1 MIALLGILSILALAT
16 LCSDNR
22 RRIPLRTVGL
32 ALCLQVM
39 FAALVLWLPAGQ
51 HVLNGVSES
60 VSSVIGY
67 GQEGIAFLFGDL
79 AKFKLGFF
87 AFNVLPVIIF
97 FSAVI
102 AILYHIGL
110 MPRVISLLGG
120 GLQKLLGTGRAESLS
135 ATANIF
141 VGMVEAPLV
150 VKPYLSKMSDSQFFA
165 VMSCGLAS
173 VAGGTLVGY
182 ASIGVEL
189 KYLIAAA
196 FMSAPA
202 GLAMAKILV
211 PPSVEEVD
219 HHQDVEI
226 PRATNVIEAAADG
239 AMAGLNIAV
248 AVGATLLAFVGVIA
262 MLNGLLGWAGG
273 LVGLDLS
280 FQIILGWLFAPVS
293 WLIGVPW
300 EQAQAAGALIGTKIV
315 VNEFV
320 AFIALVQ
327 DQTLSESSKAIV
339 TFALCGFANISSMAI
354 LIGGLGAMVPE
365 RKGFIAR
372 YGMRAILSGVLANLM
387 SASLASIFL
396 AL

>member
-1 MIALLGILSILALAT
+1 MIALLGILSILALAA

-22 RRIPLRTVGL
+22 RRIPLRTVGF
-32 ALCLQVM
+32 ALCLQVL

-51 HVLNGVSES
+51 SVLNGVSES

-67 GQEGIAFLFGDL
+67 GFI
-79 AKFKLGFF
+79 F

-110 MPRVISLLGG
+110 MPKVIALLGG
-120 GLQKLLGTGRAESLS
+120 GLQKLLGTGRSESLS

-211 PPSVEEVD
+211 PPAAEGQDPGAARCRRGGSSRGRGD
-219 HHQDVEI
+219 PPRHQRD
-226 PRATNVIEAAADG
+226 
-239 AMAGLNIAV
+239 
-248 AVGATLLAFVGVIA
+248 
-262 MLNGLLGWAGG
+262 
-273 LVGLDLS
+273 
-280 FQIILGWLFAPVS
+280 
-293 WLIGVPW
+293 
-300 EQAQAAGALIGTKIV
+300 
-315 VNEFV
+315 
-320 AFIALVQ
+320 
-327 DQTLSESSKAIV
+327 
-339 TFALCGFANISSMAI
+339 
-354 LIGGLGAMVPE
+354 
-365 RKGFIAR
+365 
-372 YGMRAILSGVLANLM
+372 
-387 SASLASIFL
+387 
-396 AL
+396 